1 MYVNHARKRNM
12 SHFNLRSRRAFT
24 LIELLVVIAIIA
36 ILAAILFPVF
46 AKARDKARQTAC
58 LNNCRQ
64 IATAVSMY
72 LQDYDETFHDL
83 NNYVDPVTGATRAD
97 FGPVPAANGLGRRNL
112 ISAVATWPWY
122 YAPYVKNANVFD
134 CPTTNAGPENLT
146 NNEWSNQ
153 DNYGYNYDGLT
164 RDVGTLAR
172 TLAEIKEPAGTF
184 VVFDSGDPDPV
195 SGTNNM
201 TNLLEALD
209 LNLNCGSNQ
218 FTRGYNDLA
227 SLRHTS
233 RTNMVF
239 ADGHAK
245 SIGWRELLDRKA
257 DNVAPWMIAWSDCS
271 AGPNGDQCTP
281 IDSEPLVGPGKCFD
295 PARLKF

>member
-1 MYVNHARKRNM
+1 MM
-12 SHFNLRSRRAFT
+12 RRHGFT

-36 ILAAILFPVF
+36 ILSAILFPVF
-46 AKARDKARQTAC
+46 AQARAKARQTAC

-64 IATAVSMY
+64 IATGVMMY
-72 LQDYDETFHDL
+72 VQDYDETFHDT
-83 NNYVDPVTGATRAD
+83 NTYTDTVTGTSKSN
-97 FGPVPAANGLGRRNL
+97 FGPMPAANGLGAR
-112 ISAVATWPWY
+112 ATINAYTYWPWY
-122 YAPYVKNANVFD
+122 YAPYVKSANVFD
-134 CPTTNAGPENLT
+134 CPTTNAGPENVT
-146 NNEWSNQ
+146 NTDWSNQ

-172 TLAEIKEPAGTF
+172 TLSDLDRPADVF

-209 LNLNCGSNQ
+209 LNLNCGANQ
-218 FTRGYNDLA
+218 FAKGYNDLA
-227 SLRHTS
+227 ALRHMG

-245 SIGWRELLDRKA
+245 SIGWEQLLDRKA
-257 DNVAPWMIAWSDCS
+257 DNVAPWMISWSDCTG
-271 AGPNGDQCTP
+271 AKGACKP
-281 IDSEPLVGPGKCFD
+281 IQSEPLVGPGKCFD